1 MILDDD
7 LEIEFEKA
15 EQSIEHDRGLAAYY
29 KASADEKQRL
39 LDIAR
44 DEHAKAKHYQHLL
57 EAEQVTNQHL
67 IAENARLRKENELL
81 RARPTI
87 LTDQYVAQQNVYRQE
102 VQRQMIAYTPRK
114 RTKKNKYEDF
124 SNQLTL
130 WTNPTATY
138 L

>member
-1 MILDDD
+1 MDDD

-15 EQSIEHDRGLAAYY
+15 EQSIENDRGLAAHY

-44 DEHAKAKHYQHLL
+44 EERAKAKHYQQLL
-57 EAEQVTNQHL
+57 EEEQVTNQHL
-67 IAENARLRKENELL
+67 LAENARLRKENDFL

-87 LTDQYVAQQNVYRQE
+87 LTDQYVAQQNVYQQD
-102 VQRQMIAYTPRK
+102 VQRQLVAYSSRK
-114 RTKKNKYEDF
+114 RTEKNKYDDF

-130 WTNPTATY
+130 WTNPTATS